1 MTETQDDGRMSFD
14 AAVQFVQQQP
24 DRAAFV
30 GLPVFGDNDE
40 TAEGARVFIVR
51 ADGAGSWKLHFIAGP
66 FFSSAFAAHET
77 LPPGEIPE
85 RVRELRFL
93 PTQLDDAWLDEQVQI
108 LIQKLMQASGLA
120 APQMPDYAGAPAFA
134 AAPETVFPVSFIG
147 RGVKP

>member
-1 MTETQDDGRMSFD
+1 MTETQEDGRLSFD

-51 ADGAGSWKLHFIAGP
+51 ADGAGSWQLHFIAGP

-77 LPPGEIPE
+77 LTPDEVPDS
-85 RVRELRFL
+85 VRELRFL
-93 PTQLDDAWLDEQVQI
+93 PTRVDDAWLEDQVQV

-120 APQMPDYAGAPAFA
+120 APQMPDYASAPAFG

-147 RGVKP
+147 RDAKP